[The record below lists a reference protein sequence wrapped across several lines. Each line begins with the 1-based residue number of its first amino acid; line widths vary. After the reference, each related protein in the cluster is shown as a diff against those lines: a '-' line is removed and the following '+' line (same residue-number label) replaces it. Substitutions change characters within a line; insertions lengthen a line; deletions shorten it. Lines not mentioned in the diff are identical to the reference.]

1 MKYNRLI
8 RLILL
13 CGMFATCVFAVC
25 SDAVGQAPP
34 QPNIS
39 SSQPPADVEIPPN
52 FPPTANPIDFFDD
65 FSWRTFVAM
74 VWPALDGQR
83 GTPDPAKKVGG
94 LGPRVF
100 ETFKALHEVFHSDG
114 TAPAA
119 WNAFDLPQYNPCD
132 IKAAFGD
139 VTLGSF
145 SKFSNLGQA
154 DFGSLVG
161 PLIAQNGTYVRFLT
175 TYNNIEFAQ
184 IMDQTLYRRPTPPAA
199 FQVTF
204 KNGAI
209 DTKSAWM
216 DMKDAKHPERYY
228 TRQAWVLDPV
238 TGIPEKK
245 LVGLVGLHI
254 VVKTQTRPQ
263 WIWTTFE
270 QVDNVPPLEDG
281 NDGAF
286 GPGTSNFHDA
296 TQTPM
301 PDNNPFTMDRVLQP
315 PTPRPFNVE
324 RVKPNLIHPQTQ
336 QTNKG
341 YRAALQGTV
350 WQNYQLVATQWPL
363 SPNAPS
369 LPGTPKNTFPGT
381 IGSAFANT
389 TLESFDQ
396 KKIGTGCMACH
407 TATKDQ
413 TDFLWSLND
422 HAFPADS
429 GAPNLIMKNSA
440 MRTLRDTLKSAAEK

>member
-1 MKYNRLI
+1 
-8 RLILL
+8 
-13 CGMFATCVFAVC
+13 MFVAGVLALFPEA
-25 SDAVGQAPP
+25 AGQVPP
-34 QPNIS
+34 PPNIS
-39 SSQPPADVEIPPN
+39 SPEPPKDVEIPQD
-52 FPPTANPIDFFDD
+52 FQGNPIDFFDD
-65 FSWRTFVAM
+65 FSWRMFVAM
-74 VWPALDGQR
+74 VWPTLDGQR
-83 GTPDPAKKVGG
+83 GTPDPTKAVGEPG
-94 LGPRVF
+94 SRVF

-114 TAPAA
+114 TPPSA
-119 WNAFDLPQYNPCD
+119 WNTFDLPQYNPCD
-132 IKAAFGD
+132 IQAAFGD

-154 DFGSLVG
+154 GFGTLVG
-161 PLIAQNGTYVRFLT
+161 PLLAQNGTYVRFLT

-184 IMDQTLYRRPTPPAA
+184 IMDQTLYRRPTPPAT

-216 DMKDAKHPERYY
+216 DMKDAKHPDRYY

-254 VVKTQTRPQ
+254 VAKTPSRPQ

-270 QVDNVPPLEDG
+270 QVDNVPPLEAG

-286 GPGTSNFHDA
+286 GKGTLNFHDA
-296 TQTPM
+296 NPTPM
-301 PDNNPFTMDRVLQP
+301 PTRNPVAMDRVLQE
-315 PTPRPFNVE
+315 PTPPPFNVD
-324 RVKPNLIHPQTQ
+324 RVKPIHSQTQ
-336 QTNKG
+336 ATNKK

-363 SPNAPS
+363 SANDPS
-369 LPGTPKNTFPGT
+369 KPGTPPNTFPGT
-381 IGSAFANT
+381 GASSAFANT

-396 KKIGTGCMACH
+396 KSVTTSCMNCH
-407 TATKDQ
+407 NAIKDQ
-413 TDFLWSLND
+413 TDFLWSLAD
-422 HAFPADS
+422 HAFPAETS
-429 GAPNLIMKNSA
+429 TPNLIIKNPA
-440 MRTLRDTLKSAAEK
+440 IRKLRDIFKSAADK

>member
-1 MKYNRLI
+1 MKHNCQI
-8 RLILL
+8 QSTTL
-13 CGMFATCVFAVC
+13 CGMLLAGIIALC

-34 QPNIS
+34 PPNIS
-39 SSQPPADVEIPPN
+39 SSQPPDDVKIPEN
-52 FPPTANPIDFFDD
+52 FPGNPIDFFDD
-65 FSWRTFVAM
+65 FSWRMFVAM
-74 VWPALDGQR
+74 VWPATDGQR
-83 GTPDPAKKVGG
+83 GAPDADEKVGG
-94 LGPRVF
+94 PGPRVF
-100 ETFKALHEVFHSDG
+100 ETFKALHEIFHSDG
-114 TAPAA
+114 TSPSS
-119 WNAFDLPQYNPCD
+119 WNSFDLPQYNPCD
-132 IKAAFGD
+132 IQAAFGD

-154 DFGSLVG
+154 GFGSLVG

-175 TYNNIEFAQ
+175 TYNKIEFDQ
-184 IMDQTLYRRPTPPAA
+184 IVDQTLYRRPTPPKT

-254 VVKTQTRPQ
+254 VTKTQSRPQ

-270 QVDNVPPLEDG
+270 QVDNVPPLEAG

-286 GPGTSNFHDA
+286 EPGTFNFHDT

-301 PDNNPFTMDRVLQP
+301 PDKNPFTMDRVLQP
-315 PTPRPFNVE
+315 PTAPPFNVD
-324 RVKPNLIHPQTQ
+324 RVKPVNPKTQ
-336 QTNKG
+336 ATNKK

-363 SPNAPS
+363 TPNDAS
-369 LPGTPKNTFPGT
+369 LPGIPKNTFPGSIDST
-381 IGSAFANT
+381 TAFANT

-429 GAPNLIMKNSA
+429 GTPNLIMKNPA
-440 MRTLRDTLKSAAEK
+440 MRKLRDTLKSAAEK

>member
-1 MKYNRLI
+1 MKHNPQI
-8 RLILL
+8 QSTTF
-13 CGMFATCVFAVC
+13 CGMLFASMLALC

-34 QPNIS
+34 PPNIS
-39 SSQPPADVEIPPN
+39 LPQPPPDVEIPED
-52 FPPTANPIDFFDD
+52 FPGNPIEFFDD
-65 FSWRTFVAM
+65 FSWRMFVAM
-74 VWPALDGQR
+74 VWPATDGQR
-83 GTPDPAKKVGG
+83 GTPDPTKTVGG
-94 LGPRVF
+94 PGSRVF

-114 TAPAA
+114 TSPSS
-119 WNAFDLPQYNPCD
+119 WNSFDLPQYNPCD
-132 IKAAFGD
+132 IQAAFGD

-175 TYNNIEFAQ
+175 TYNKIEFDQ
-184 IMDQTLYRRPTPPAA
+184 IVDQTLYRRPTPPKTS
-199 FQVTF
+199 QVTF

-254 VVKTQTRPQ
+254 VVKTRSRPQ

-270 QVDNVPPLEDG
+270 QVDNVPPREAG

-286 GPGTSNFHDA
+286 GPGTFNFHDA

-301 PDNNPFTMDRVLQP
+301 PDKNPFTMDRVLQP
-315 PTPRPFNVE
+315 PTPSPFNVD
-324 RVKPNLIHPQTQ
+324 RVKPVNPKTQ
-336 QTNKG
+336 AANKKF
-341 YRAALQGTV
+341 RAALQGTI

-363 SPNAPS
+363 TPNDAS
-369 LPGTPKNTFPGT
+369 LPGIPKNTFPGST
-381 IGSAFANT
+381 DSTTAFANMT
-389 TLESFDQ
+389 MESFDQ

-429 GAPNLIMKNSA
+429 GAPNLIMKNPA
-440 MRTLRDTLKSAAEK
+440 MRKLRDTLKSAAEK